1 MKTRRPLYLLPL
13 HDSARESLQTASPS
27 CNKANL
33 TEWLECHDQLDAAC
47 IVRFRSPSAPECR
60 IISGPDGRRVVDGV
74 FPDLKDTIVGYF
86 VLSARDLN
94 HAKEIARGCPGL
106 PHGMIVELR
115 PALAA
120 PTTRDERIP
129 DFSKSN

>member
-1 MKTRRPLYLLPL
+1 M
-13 HDSARESLQTASPS
+13 
-27 CNKANL
+27 
-33 TEWLECHDQLDAAC
+33 
-47 IVRFRSPSAPECR
+47 
-60 IISGPDGRRVVDGV
+60 VDGV

-94 HAKEIARGCPGL
+94 DATEVARGCPGL